1 MKLYDW
7 KDSYNS
13 QKIRAV
19 AFETD
24 QRIECVPVNMQAQEH
39 KLADHIARNPNGKV
53 PVLTDGSFNLWESDA
68 ILCYVAS
75 KDPARRLL
83 PSAPVQRAQI
93 DQWLFWK
100 SNHLAPAIGKVAY
113 ERFWKARMNI
123 GQPDETAV
131 AAAMPDV
138 EKFITILDGQ
148 LAKSAFL
155 AGDLSVAD
163 FSMATVFQARK
174 EIRLDLSAYPN
185 VTAWLGRIESRP
197 SWQNSARW

>member
-13 QKIRAV
+13 HKIRAV

-24 QRIECVPVNMQAQEH
+24 QRIECIPMNMQTQDHKSAEH
-39 KLADHIARNPNGKV
+39 VARNPNGRV
-53 PVLTDGSFNLWESDA
+53 PVLSDGNFNLWESDA

-75 KDPARRLL
+75 KDTARRLL
-83 PSAPVQRAQI
+83 PTEPAKRAQV

-100 SNHLAPAIGKVAY
+100 SIHLAPAVGKIAF
-113 ERFWKARMNI
+113 ERFWKAKFNM

-131 AAAMPDV
+131 AAAMPEV
-138 EKFITILDGQ
+138 EKFMTVLEGE
-148 LAKSAFL
+148 LAKNSFI

-163 FSMATVFQARK
+163 FSLATVFQTRK
-174 EIRLDLSAYPN
+174 EIRFDLASYPN
-185 VTAWLGRIESRP
+185 VAAWLGRIEARP
-197 SWQNSARW
+197 SWQNSVRW

>member
-13 QKIRAV
+13 QKIRAA

-24 QRIECVPVNMQAQEH
+24 QRIECVPINMQAQDHKSAEH
-39 KLADHIARNPNGKV
+39 LARNPNGRV
-53 PVLTDGSFNLWESDA
+53 PVLSDGSFNLWESDA

-83 PSAPVQRAQI
+83 PSDPEQRAKV

-100 SNHLAPAIGKVAY
+100 AIHLAPAIGKVAF
-113 ERFWKARMNI
+113 ERFWKAKFNL
-123 GQPDETAV
+123 GQPDESAV
-131 AAAMPDV
+131 TAAMPDV
-138 EKFITILDGQ
+138 DKFLTVLDAE
-148 LAKSAFL
+148 LAKTTFVT
-155 AGDLSVAD
+155 GDMSVAD
-163 FSMATVFQARK
+163 FSLATVFQTRK
-174 EIRLDLSAYPN
+174 DIRLDLSAYTN
-185 VTAWLGRIESRP
+185 VTAWLSRIESRP